1 MTTTITPDELRALA
15 ATTRGAKY
23 GNTRGVW
30 VDELGRRFDSQREVE
45 AAVALWRRQRAG
57 EIRGLAFQ
65 VRWPI
70 LVDDVLVCTYVADFQ
85 YEERQPDGL
94 QWRLRLA
101 DAKGFPTP
109 LWKIKKRLMKAV
121 YSIDILEL

>member
-1 MTTTITPDELRALA
+1 MTITPDELRALA
-15 ATTRGAKY
+15 PTAGGKY
-23 GNTRGVW
+23 HVRRTYVP
-30 VDELGRRFDSQREVE
+30 ELGRWFASAHEGEQ
-45 AAVALWRRQRAG
+45 AVMLWRRQRAG
-57 EIRGLAFQ
+57 EVRGLAFQ

-70 LVDDVLVCTYVADFQ
+70 AVGDAHVCTYVADFQ

-109 LWKIKKRLMKAV
+109 LWKLKKRLMAAV
-121 YSIDILEL
+121 YGIDVVEL